1 MNDKKNGILYN
12 KYVPERK
19 EKTMKEKINI
29 RLGKTAT
36 RILLTTLPVMIFIAL
51 ALTLYVFR
59 LDGDALMKE
68 RQTVMLALETISR
81 LAVCISVGTILADYA
96 EKRTSN

>member
-59 LDGDALMKE
+59 LDSDALMKE

-96 EKRTSN
+96 EKRTSD

>member
-36 RILLTTLPVMIFIAL
+36 RILLTTLPVMIFIAF

-96 EKRTSN
+96 EKRTSD

>member
-29 RLGKTAT
+29 RLGKTAM

-96 EKRTSN
+96 EKRTSD

>member
-1 MNDKKNGILYN
+1 MNDKKNGVLYN

-96 EKRTSN
+96 EKRTSD

>member
-1 MNDKKNGILYN
+1 
-12 KYVPERK
+12 
-19 EKTMKEKINI
+19 MKEKINI

-36 RILLTTLPVMIFIAL
+36 RILLTTLPVMILIAL

-68 RQTVMLALETISR
+68 RQTVILALETISR

-96 EKRTSN
+96 EKRASD

>member
-68 RQTVMLALETISR
+68 RQTVILALETISR

-96 EKRTSN
+96 EKRASD

>member
-68 RQTVMLALETISR
+68 RQTIILALETISR

-96 EKRTSN
+96 EKRTSD

>member
-68 RQTVMLALETISR
+68 RQTIMLALETISR

-96 EKRTSN
+96 EKRTSD

>member
-12 KYVPERK
+12 KYIPERK

-68 RQTVMLALETISR
+68 RQTVILALETISR

-96 EKRTSN
+96 EKRTSD

>member
-1 MNDKKNGILYN
+1 
-12 KYVPERK
+12 
-19 EKTMKEKINI
+19 MKEKINI

-96 EKRTSN
+96 EKRTSD

>member
-96 EKRTSN
+96 EKRASD

>member
-36 RILLTTLPVMIFIAL
+36 KILLTTLPVMILIAL
-51 ALTLYVFR
+51 ALNLYVFR

-68 RQTVMLALETISR
+68 RQTVILALETISR
-81 LAVCISVGTILADYA
+81 LAVCITVGTILADYA
-96 EKRTSN
+96 EKRASD

>member
-36 RILLTTLPVMIFIAL
+36 KILLTTLPVMIFIAL

-68 RQTVMLALETISR
+68 RQTVILALETISR
-81 LAVCISVGTILADYA
+81 LAVCITVGTILADYA
-96 EKRTSN
+96 EKRASD

>member
-19 EKTMKEKINI
+19 EKTMKEKTNI

-36 RILLTTLPVMIFIAL
+36 RILLTTLPIMIFIAL

-68 RQTVMLALETISR
+68 RQTVILALETISR

-96 EKRTSN
+96 EKRTSD